1 MHISSTSF
9 QALQLKFFDYMT
21 RHRKMKYI
29 ISDNGPLFSLHDL
42 EKFCTRPIFQENL
55 LLKFI
60 LVHSLPG
67 SGSGKQNIRHSQ
79 KIYIFWK
86 LFTYRIIIAIHN
98 GASWV
103 LPISDFFKLLY
114 SKKGKFSL
122 FFFISKLIEK

>member
-1 MHISSTSF
+1 MARLSVAKGWLGF
-9 QALQLKFFDYMT
+9 QLQKARLSRLGFQQLKSRLSAKVF
-21 RHRKMKYI
+21 
-29 ISDNGPLFSLHDL
+29 
-42 EKFCTRPIFQENL
+42 
-55 LLKFI
+55 
-60 LVHSLPG
+60 HSLPG

>member
-1 MHISSTSF
+1 MRENRIMMKNTSEGINF
-9 QALQLKFFDYMT
+9 Q
-21 RHRKMKYI
+21 
-29 ISDNGPLFSLHDL
+29 
-42 EKFCTRPIFQENL
+42 
-55 LLKFI
+55 
-60 LVHSLPG
+60 HSLPG

>member
-1 MHISSTSF
+1 MYYYCAT
-9 QALQLKFFDYMT
+9 DYCVM
-21 RHRKMKYI
+21 
-29 ISDNGPLFSLHDL
+29 
-42 EKFCTRPIFQENL
+42 
-55 LLKFI
+55 
-60 LVHSLPG
+60 LVGATHSLPG

-114 SKKGKFSL
+114 SKKGE
-122 FFFISKLIEK
+122 I

>member
-1 MHISSTSF
+1 MYSI
-9 QALQLKFFDYMT
+9 D
-21 RHRKMKYI
+21 RI
-29 ISDNGPLFSLHDL
+29 G
-42 EKFCTRPIFQENL
+42 L
-55 LLKFI
+55 LLFWKIYLCWWWPEMFSEYVNVRI
-60 LVHSLPG
+60 GRHSLPG